1 MSVCFDI
8 INIHGLL
15 VLFNA
20 CVKIGCGFV
29 GGQLLFLLNA
39 HIPWEIKSPRSLSEL
54 VLGSEMTQ
62 NLSTVS
68 FQKCSL
74 VISWE
79 ATAHLWQL
87 NVIILWKNVFW
98 CHFSYYDWFQPPQE
112 DFLEHSLTV
121 MALELLWHSWHPVC
135 VSDRHRRKGFRELSW
150 TWGCIKEARWVLFMG
165 ICF

>member
-1 MSVCFDI
+1 MCQNRLWFCWRPVAFLTECSHTLRDQKPKITFRACLSCP
-8 INIHGLL
+8 GLWNDPKPL
-15 VLFNA
+15 
-20 CVKIGCGFV
+20 
-29 GGQLLFLLNA
+29 
-39 HIPWEIKSPRSLSEL
+39 
-54 VLGSEMTQ
+54 
-62 NLSTVS
+62 TVS

-121 MALELLWHSWHPVC
+121 MALELLQHSWHPVC

-150 TWGCIKEARWVLFMG
+150 TWGCMKEARWALFMG